1 MLKILLKIFNIKKI
15 FFLIFLVIKFQN
27 ISWADDIQKFQI
39 EGMSIGD
46 SALDYFSESQLEDN
60 EQGWH
65 NYSYKEYST
74 SLMPGKGI
82 YDWFLV
88 SYNNNDENFA
98 IVALVSG
105 LSKNNYKKK
114 ECNNKLDDVSLNM
127 TKLFENT
134 KQENKKKYKLTV
146 DASRTYPFTGK
157 SHVTSKSFNF
167 PDGAEIILAC
177 YNMDKEANKKSNFM
191 MSILN
196 QKDSFRINVRS
207 HVFVNYLKKGE

>member
-1 MLKILLKIFNIKKI
+1 
-15 FFLIFLVIKFQN
+15 
-27 ISWADDIQKFQI
+27 
-39 EGMSIGD
+39 
-46 SALDYFSESQLEDN
+46 
-60 EQGWH
+60 
-65 NYSYKEYST
+65 
-74 SLMPGKGI
+74 MPGKGI

-114 ECNNKLDDVSLNM
+114 ECNNKLDDVALNM

-167 PDGAEIILAC
+167 PDGGEIILAC